1 MIITK
6 IIIISLLVV
15 ISATSKAI
23 QDKILYHFYE
33 SRFKNWSTFW
43 NPEKSWE
50 NKWKDGD
57 PKKGEKFPGSSTI
70 FVSLT
75 DAWHLFGM
83 IRNLSLVSCI
93 PIISGI
99 WWLFLL
105 YPVFFGTFHVLF
117 TWVFTKKSNT

>member
-1 MIITK
+1 MWYTY
-6 IIIISLLVV
+6 V
-15 ISATSKAI
+15 IVGIMLIVAGISKAV

-33 SRFKNWSTFW
+33 SRFKTMGTFW

-57 PKKGEKFPGSSTI
+57 PEKGERFPGSSTI

-83 IRNLSLVSCI
+83 IKNFTLVSAI
-93 PIISGI
+93 AVASNNYF
-99 WWLFLL
+99 FLL
-105 YPVFFGTFHVLF
+105 GYLVLVGSFHLFFTYI
-117 TWVFTKKSNT
+117 FTKKSI